1 MKNPETRVC
10 LVRHGE
16 TDWNAARRI
25 QGSRDIDLND
35 SGRRQALCVAKS
47 LVAAGISALYSS
59 DLLRAWNTAS
69 AIGQVLGLTTRPA
82 PQMRERNYGF
92 FEGLTY
98 AEAQALHPAAYV
110 RHQAR
115 DPEFDYE
122 TGETLRTMYQRVSGK
137 LETLAAAHSGET
149 VAIVVHGGVLDI
161 VHRHVCRTP
170 LEARRDFEIP
180 NAGINWLRRDESGW
194 QIENWAQTEHL
205 QAEALDELP
214 T

>member
-1 MKNPETRVC
+1 MKSTTTRIC

-35 SGRRQALCVAKS
+35 SGRFQAACAARS
-47 LVAAGISALYSS
+47 LVGKGISALYSS
-59 DLLRAWNTAS
+59 DLMRAWNTAC
-69 AIGQVLGLTTRPA
+69 AIGLALGLTPRPA

-98 AEAQALHPAAYV
+98 DEASVRHPAAYE
-110 RHQAR
+110 RHRSR

-122 TGETLRTMYQRVSGK
+122 TGETLKTMHQRVSGK
-137 LETLAAAHSGET
+137 LETLAKVHAGET
-149 VAIVVHGGVLDI
+149 IAVVVHGGVLDI
-161 VHRHVCRTP
+161 IHRHVCQAP
-170 LEARRDFEIP
+170 LETRRNFEIP
-180 NAGINWLRRDESGW
+180 NAGLNWLTHDGSSWR
-194 QIENWAQTEHL
+194 IEAWAQTDHL
-205 QAEALDELP
+205 KVEALDELP